1 MRNAAGK
8 ISWIAALW
16 WCWPAHAQLLPQVQV
31 PGVQL
36 PGVQVPSLPVDPAL
50 HGVGEALRNL
60 PTRAVRADRLFEQ
73 HHAELDHDPRGELVV
88 RAEVVA
94 IDMTEPALAKA
105 LKADFRV
112 LRTQELADLA
122 VRITVLQTPA
132 GMSASRG
139 LKKLR
144 ALDPEGTYDF
154 NHVYLD
160 SAVPTGSATPVASV
174 AQNAAA
180 GDSAGTRVGL
190 IDGGIDAQHVSLREN
205 IIHDFGC
212 GGTTVPS
219 AHGTAVASLLAG
231 SAAHF
236 RGAAPHAELY
246 AADVYCGSATGGAV
260 DAVAAAFGWMA
271 RERVAVVNVSLVGPR
286 NALLER
292 VVMSLIA
299 RGHLIVAAVGNDGP
313 ASPPLYPAAYDGV
326 VGVTAVDGKRRVL
339 LEACRGKHLD
349 FAAPGADL
357 NAAVAGQPEG
367 FAAVRGTSFAAP
379 IVAGELARGLR
390 EPDAANREQ
399 ALAALRAEAI
409 DLGARGRDDIYG
421 AGLVGADL
429 VAPDLVKNAI
439 K

>member
-8 ISWIAALW
+8 ISWIAVLC
-16 WCWPAHAQLLPQVQV
+16 WCWQAQAQLLPQVQV

-50 HGVGEALRNL
+50 RGVGEALRNL

-73 HHAELDHDPRGELVV
+73 HHAELDHDPHGELVV

-94 IDMTEPALAKA
+94 IDMTETALAKA

-112 LRTQELADLA
+112 LRTQELTDLA

-144 ALDPEGTYDF
+144 ALDPDGAYDF

-160 SAVPTGSATPVASV
+160 RRRPDRWRLTRRLGGAKTLP
-174 AQNAAA
+174 AA

-190 IDGGIDAQHVSLREN
+190 IDGGIDAHHISLREN
-205 IIHDFGC
+205 TIHDFGC
-212 GGTTVPS
+212 GGTAVPS

-231 SAAHF
+231 SATHF
-236 RGAAPHAELY
+236 RGAAPHAELF

-271 RERVAVVNVSLVGPR
+271 RERVAVINVSLVGPR

-292 VVMSLIA
+292 VV
-299 RGHLIVAAVGNDGP
+299 V
-313 ASPPLYPAAYDGV
+313 SPLPAA
-326 VGVTAVDGKRRVL
+326 
-339 LEACRGKHLD
+339 
-349 FAAPGADL
+349 
-357 NAAVAGQPEG
+357 
-367 FAAVRGTSFAAP
+367 
-379 IVAGELARGLR
+379 I
-390 EPDAANREQ
+390 
-399 ALAALRAEAI
+399 
-409 DLGARGRDDIYG
+409 
-421 AGLVGADL
+421 
-429 VAPDLVKNAI
+429 
-439 K
+439 